1 MPTSNQR
8 AFGQSTT
15 RPRRVAVPAKI
26 AAALVPIVP
35 ETPLPAITSEP
46 VPEPVILAETAP
58 ALPGQ
63 GSPETLPILLAEQNL
78 PEEPVN
84 YPPFAPCYSDALAGL
99 PPSILRSLEDRLS
112 RKKYDL
118 AVDDEAVH
126 AAIEKTRA
134 AYLKKREAGRV
145 RSAKARA
152 EKKTA
157 AAAPELAPPGNSSE
171 TTEE

>member
-1 MPTSNQR
+1 
-8 AFGQSTT
+8 
-15 RPRRVAVPAKI
+15 V
-26 AAALVPIVP
+26 
-35 ETPLPAITSEP
+35 EP
-46 VPEPVILAETAP
+46 VT
-58 ALPGQ
+58 
-63 GSPETLPILLAEQNL
+63 
-78 PEEPVN
+78 

-152 EKKTA
+152 EKKA
-157 AAAPELAPPGNSSE
+157 VAAPEPDLAAPE
-171 TTEE
+171 TLGE